1 MDLMGGLAGWLRQ
14 IIAVLLLASI
24 VDLLL
29 PNRTMQRYVRLVA
42 GLFILL
48 TVATPVLGWMK
59 GDFGSQLAAGLGTVE
74 RSPQS
79 APEQL
84 AMIEAEGEKLRDRQ
98 AKQAADLVQTKLAAA
113 IRADVEASEGRE
125 VRSVD
130 VRTAKDD
137 SGGWTVTGVKIVL
150 EGTAEAGASA
160 NPSPAPGEIAPVRG
174 IEPIADVDI
183 RVEVGGGSG
192 GGDSPEAG
200 GGTEAR
206 EALAATTALDPDTES
221 RVVSL
226 VANKFGIAPRAVEV
240 TQAAGTSG
248 ADGAGGSRR

>member
-1 MDLMGGLAGWLRQ
+1 MGLMDGLAGWLRQ

-59 GDFGSQLAAGLGTVE
+59 GDFGSRLAEGLSAVE
-74 RSPQS
+74 RSPRN

-98 AKQAADLVQTKLAAA
+98 ADQAADLVRTKLAAA

-130 VRTAKDD
+130 VRTAKDE
-137 SGGWTVTGVKIVL
+137 SGSWTVTGVKVVL
-150 EGTAEAGASA
+150 EGTGEPEAGS
-160 NPSPAPGEIAPVRG
+160 SPEPGEIAAVQG
-174 IEPIADVDI
+174 IAPIADVDI
-183 RVEVGGGSG
+183 RVEVGGA
-192 GGDSPEAG
+192 AG
-200 GGTEAR
+200 ASEPPDASGGTEAQ
-206 EALAATTALDPDTES
+206 EAFAPTAALDPDAES
-221 RVVSL
+221 RIVSL
-226 VANKFGIAPRAVEV
+226 VANKFGIAPRAIEV
-240 TQAAGTSG
+240 SQASAGTAGS
-248 ADGAGGSRR
+248 DGASGSRR

>member
-59 GDFGSQLAAGLGTVE
+59 GDFGSQLAAGLSTVE

-98 AKQAADLVQTKLAAA
+98 SKQAADLVQTKLAAA

-137 SGGWTVTGVKIVL
+137 SGSWTVTGVKIVL
-150 EGTAEAGASA
+150 EGTDEAGAD
-160 NPSPAPGEIAPVRG
+160 PSPAPGGIAPVQG

-183 RVEVGGGSG
+183 RVEVGGKASG
-192 GGDSPEAG
+192 GESPEAG

-206 EALAATTALDPDTES
+206 EALAATSALDPDAEA
-221 RVVSL
+221 RVVAL